1 MNKEL
6 YIANYSA
13 LLSTY
18 VNTLYRFCTCI
29 TILKSSKFINVIKIN
44 L

>member
-1 MNKEL
+1 MNKEQ
-6 YIANYSA
+6 YIANYSV